1 MCVPVHV
8 SLMPHERF
16 HVLLSEC
23 TFSWKIGPLHVR
35 MPKTVKS
42 SQREERLQFV
52 MILLSAAY
60 QCSYASVSSYVWWPL
75 TQPAN
80 LIRMLWQHENPSLP
94 LSFSL
99 IFLLSLFPMH
109 HSHLAPRRAC
119 IIPSVWCRITP
130 LMIVPLCFS
139 HLRCPTRIVG
149 GSVPRRLVQA
159 ITGGHVLGHALVML
173 LWYFGVFIK
182 PAVKRFWEVKINT
195 L

>member
-1 MCVPVHV
+1 MVQPAGLLFFIVQEYIHSNMCVPVHV

-23 TFSWKIGPLHVR
+23 TSSWKIGPLHVR
-35 MPKTVKS
+35 MPKMFKS
-42 SQREERLQFV
+42 SHRDERLQFV
-52 MILLSAAY
+52 MILLSVAY

-75 TQPAN
+75 TQPAY

-130 LMIVPLCFS
+130 LMIVPD
-139 HLRCPTRIVG
+139 RK
-149 GSVPRRLVQA
+149 SVV
-159 ITGGHVLGHALVML
+159 
-173 LWYFGVFIK
+173 
-182 PAVKRFWEVKINT
+182 
-195 L
+195 